1 MFVPIPCDFI
11 FLFFF
16 GGGGCGG
23 GGGCLKKKKV
33 LSYILSSLSHEL
45 VSVFKIKVLHIHK
58 YVQQQQNEGL
68 VLEFNASHT
77 QCI

>member
-1 MFVPIPCDFI
+1 MI
-11 FLFFF
+11 FFL
-16 GGGGCGG
+16 GGGGECGG
-23 GGGCLKKKKV
+23 GGGGCFKKKKV
-33 LSYILSSLSHEL
+33 ISYILSSLSHEL